1 MISCE
6 ASSCSDLQMHN
17 CTDRI
22 CKAFHQYDFANE
34 GWGNS
39 SNLLQSHTGC
49 TYIPFPHYAISSACV
64 SYLLRKRHMYSEGIC
79 LTSPHC
85 EPLYVFEDWLRRWI
99 RNRIDHICRVSL
111 CCVLFGVVS
120 NGPYYWLN
128 SCTGHI
134 YLTFDLG
141 VFLDVTSD
149 ALKWQLNIHIDCVC
163 ATSSRNALSCD
174 SAKNLDKSMRDC
186 IGCITL

>member
-22 CKAFHQYDFANE
+22 CKAFHQYEFSNE
-34 GWGNS
+34 GWGILP
-39 SNLLQSHTGC
+39 NLSQSHTGY
-49 TYIPFPHYAISSACV
+49 TYMAFPHYAVSNACV
-64 SYLLRKRHMYSEGIC
+64 NDLHWRRHMYNGGIC

-85 EPLYVFEDWLRRWI
+85 GPLYAFLDYFQCWMRKC
-99 RNRIDHICRVSL
+99 IDHICRVSL
-111 CCVLFGVVS
+111 CCELFGAFS
-120 NGPYYWLN
+120 NGSYYWWN
-128 SCTGHI
+128 SHTGHI
-134 YLTFDLG
+134 YLTFHQGGL
-141 VFLDVTSD
+141 LNVTSD
-149 ALKWQLNIHIDCVC
+149 DSNKQMNSRIDCIC